1 VGDFE
6 QELIARAAANRRH
19 IVLPE
24 GGDDR
29 VLAAAAILL
38 DRGAV
43 AITVLGKEEAIR
55 TRCRA
60 LGIRLD
66 AAAIVDPLS
75 SPWRNDLIN
84 TFVDLRSARGLTRAE
99 AAGRLDENHF
109 GALMVHTGRADGM
122 VSGAVHTTADTLRPA
137 LQVIGTAEGVA
148 LVSSIFFLCLDP
160 QVLVYGDCAVVPN
173 PDAAQLAEIA
183 VGSALTARA
192 FGIEPRVALLSYST
206 GASGAGRD
214 VERVREAARRA
225 RQLRPDLPIDG
236 PLQYDAAIDPEV
248 AELKAPGSP
257 VAGRATVF
265 VFPDLNAGNITYKAV
280 QRATG
285 AIAVGPILQGLRLPV
300 NDLSRGCSVR
310 DIVNTVAATA
320 IQAQSAVGAAS

>member
-1 VGDFE
+1 LPNFE
-6 QELIARAAANRRH
+6 QGLIARAAADRRH

-24 GGDDR
+24 GSDDR
-29 VLAAAAILL
+29 ILQAAAILL
-38 DRGAV
+38 GRGAV

-55 TRCRA
+55 ARCRS
-60 LGIRLD
+60 LGVNLG
-66 AAAIVDPLS
+66 AATIVDPLS
-75 SPWRNDLIN
+75 SPWRNEFIT
-84 TFVDLRSARGLTRAE
+84 TFVDLRAARGLTRAA
-99 AAGRLDENHF
+99 AAGQLDGNHF
-109 GALMVHTGRADGM
+109 GALMVHSGRADGM
-122 VSGAVHTTADTLRPA
+122 VSGAVHTTAETLRPA
-137 LQVIGTAEGVA
+137 LQVIGTADGVS
-148 LVSSIFFLCLDP
+148 LVSSVFFLCLEP
-160 QVLVYGDCAVVPN
+160 EVLVYGDCAVIPN

-206 GASGAGRD
+206 GDSGSGED

-225 RQLRPDLPIDG
+225 SRLRPDLAIDG
-236 PLQYDAAIDPEV
+236 PLQYDAAVDAEV
-248 AELKAPGSP
+248 AALKAPDSP

-265 VFPDLNAGNITYKAV
+265 VFPDLNAGNIAYKAV

-285 AIAVGPILQGLRLPV
+285 AVAIGPVLQGLRLPV

-320 IQAQSAVGAAS
+320 VQAQAGAQS